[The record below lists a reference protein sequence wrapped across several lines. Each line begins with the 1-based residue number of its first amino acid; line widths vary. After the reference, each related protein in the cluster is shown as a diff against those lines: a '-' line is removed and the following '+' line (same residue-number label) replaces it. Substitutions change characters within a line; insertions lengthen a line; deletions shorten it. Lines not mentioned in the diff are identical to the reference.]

1 MQVLLVGSHADAL
14 EDLSPPVTTFM
25 AVSGIEQREI
35 RISKYKINIHSL
47 DFDSRH

>member
-35 RISKYKINIHSL
+35 QISKLECLKLLLCDMSL
-47 DFDSRH
+47 